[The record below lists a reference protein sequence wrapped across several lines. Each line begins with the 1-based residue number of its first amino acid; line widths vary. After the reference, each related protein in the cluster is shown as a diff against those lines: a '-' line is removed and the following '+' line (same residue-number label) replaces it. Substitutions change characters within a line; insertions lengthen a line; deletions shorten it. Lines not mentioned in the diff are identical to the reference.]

1 LHFAQSLD
9 GRIGLGRERER
20 AMLSSE
26 LGVVSA
32 HQARCRHDAV
42 LVGIETV
49 LHDDPLLT
57 VRVAEGAQ
65 PLRVVLDSDL
75 RLPRGARLLVPD
87 SDAGPVL
94 VFGSMARATPARR
107 RELEAMG
114 AEVFLTPPNED
125 GCVELRDALDVLGER
140 GVQRLLVEGGAKVLT
155 SFLRA
160 GLAQRAEI
168 EIAPLWLGASA
179 TASIG
184 DLSVARLGQAV
195 RLESVQVERLG
206 SSLLVSGDIVYP
218 ARSCA

>member
-1 LHFAQSLD
+1 MARPVVSLHFAQSLD

-125 GCVELRDALDVLGER
+125 GCVELRDALDVLG
-140 GVQRLLVEGGAKVLT
+140 
-155 SFLRA
+155 
-160 GLAQRAEI
+160 
-168 EIAPLWLGASA
+168 
-179 TASIG
+179 
-184 DLSVARLGQAV
+184 
-195 RLESVQVERLG
+195 
-206 SSLLVSGDIVYP
+206 
-218 ARSCA
+218 